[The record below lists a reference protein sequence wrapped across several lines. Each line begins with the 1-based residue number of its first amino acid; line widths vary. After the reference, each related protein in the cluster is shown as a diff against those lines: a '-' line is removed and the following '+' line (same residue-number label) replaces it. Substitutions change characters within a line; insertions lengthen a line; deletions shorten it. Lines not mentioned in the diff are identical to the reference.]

1 MSGWVSCSASAWA
14 MPGRRRVCRRETVG
28 CRSIG
33 TPCCDGSVVVLR
45 PTDVVVVWQFG
56 GIAGGGRLAIEARV
70 EDGLDAAVAAGAVRD
85 GAGAGGLQPLRADLA
100 AEPQH
105 AHGGTEALFG
115 MAPTAEHLL
124 HGGRGLWADRAG
136 PAQQPIRVPLGL
148 VAMVRGHVRGDRG
161 VPARHR

>member
-1 MSGWVSCSASAWA
+1 MSGWVSCSSSAWA

-70 EDGLDAAVAAGAVRD
+70 EDGLDAAVAAGAVCD
-85 GAGAGGLQPLRADLA
+85 GAGAGGLQPLRADLTT
-100 AEPQH
+100 EPQH
-105 AHGGTEALFG
+105 AHGGAGALLG
-115 MAPTAEHLL
+115 MTPAAEHLL
-124 HGGRGLWADRAG
+124 HRRGGLRPDRFR
-136 PAQQPIRVPLGL
+136 PAQQPIRIPLGL
-148 VAMVRGHVRGDRG
+148 V
-161 VPARHR
+161 